1 MLWNILIRQ
10 KSVKVTDIALLPS
23 GALNPPSIEVIHPD
37 TAQPSVPL
45 LALLEH
51 VADQLATV
59 FEVMLAHLSGANV
72 QPFAGM
78 PLGVIEYDKNQ
89 QSAFKCRYGYATRMG
104 DQIVPFG

>member
-1 MLWNILIRQ
+1 
-10 KSVKVTDIALLPS
+10 
-23 GALNPPSIEVIHPD
+23 
-37 TAQPSVPL
+37 
-45 LALLEH
+45 
-51 VADQLATV
+51 
-59 FEVMLAHLSGANV
+59 MLAHLCGANV